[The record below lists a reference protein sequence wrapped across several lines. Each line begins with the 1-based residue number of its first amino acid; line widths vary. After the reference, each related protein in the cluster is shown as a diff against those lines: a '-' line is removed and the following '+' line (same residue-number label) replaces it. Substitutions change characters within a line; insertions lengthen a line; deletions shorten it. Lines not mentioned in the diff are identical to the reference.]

1 MSLTTQ
7 DIVYSYRKAF
17 SLLQGYDEGFQKE
30 AQQAPHEG
38 YWSLAEAR
46 IELQGL
52 KHTLKAAGE
61 ATDLFAA
68 ERGDAFETLW
78 GNLEATVFGELAY
91 ATVERRAAHVLY
103 FVVKNHPFSDGNKR
117 SGAFLFLSY
126 LNRQGRLHDEHGG
139 FAFSPEAVAAMVVLV
154 AESAPEQK
162 ELLIELLTQMISRGK
177 S

>member
-38 YWSLAEAR
+38 SWSLAEAR

-126 LNRQGRLHDEHGG
+126 LNRQGRLHGENGG

-162 ELLIELLTQMISRGK
+162 DLLIELLTQMISRGK